1 MRQAITPKLLKL
13 LTAKRA
19 IDVDRSEVLH
29 ISEAFAVL
37 VEIEL
42 VAMISPVL
50 NPQHLIHNDKLG
62 LLIE

>member
-42 VAMISPVL
+42 VAMVAPFSTL
-50 NPQHLIHNDKLG
+50 NPEPSILNPKP
-62 LLIE
+62 

>member
-29 ISEAFAVL
+29 ISESFAVL

-42 VAMISPVL
+42 VAMVAPFSTL
-50 NPQHLIHNDKLG
+50 NPEPSILNPKP
-62 LLIE
+62 

>member
-42 VAMISPVL
+42 VAMVAPFPTL
-50 NPQHLIHNDKLG
+50 NP
-62 LLIE
+62 EP